1 MSDAT
6 VAPDDCEWERWRALA
21 AGAYSRFHNKL
32 LASRP
37 LFPQLASFDA
47 ADWVNATCGTFAWWW
62 GSHGEVQETINTL
75 NAWGV
80 RLHEWGAWNLS
91 IDSYGSE
98 DDKWEVFYHFVEP
111 LAFYCML
118 QPSSLVDRIM
128 VAAETLL
135 HQANQFVFSEQRDR
149 LDQDDLPPGKTLRRS
164 DRRRQLGRLGK
175 HWTTFGLFRKALSAM
190 DGNDYQK
197 ATRNFRDL
205 SAHSFA
211 PRLMTD
217 QVVRAIRSIVP
228 KTEMVQQPCGGYLPV
243 EHPTHKCVQY
253 AVQALQPLD
262 LNATRAANLAEYKR
276 ALIAIKAFSS
286 LIDELCDRMDAAP
299 RGTA

>member
-1 MSDAT
+1 MNDAAAT
-6 VAPDDCEWERWRALA
+6 PDDGGWDRWQALA
-21 AGAYSRFHNKL
+21 TDAYSRFHDKL
-32 LASRP
+32 LANRS

-47 ADWVNATCGTFAWWW
+47 ADRASETRGTFAWWW
-62 GSHGEVQETINTL
+62 GSDGEVRETINTL

-91 IDSYGSE
+91 IDSYGS
-98 DDKWEVFYHFVEP
+98 DDDRWEVFYHFVEP

-118 QPSSLVDRIM
+118 QPSSFADRIT

-135 HQANQFVFSEQRDR
+135 HQANQFVFSEQRDH
-149 LDQDDLPPGKTLRRS
+149 LDQDELPPGKTLRRS

-175 HWTTFGLFRKALSAM
+175 HWTKFGAFRKALSAM

-211 PRLMTD
+211 PRLMTG

-228 KTEMVQQPCGGYLPV
+228 KTEMVRQLCGGYLPV

-253 AVQALQPLD
+253 AAQALPPLD
-262 LNATRAANLAEYKR
+262 LNATRAANLAEYQK
-276 ALIAIKAFSS
+276 ALAAMKAFSS
-286 LIDELCDRMDAAP
+286 LIDELCDRMDAVPKGA
-299 RGTA
+299 A